1 MIITLITF
9 SVFFF
14 IKSILLTYFYN
25 FNSIYLFPLEIS
37 SLVLSSSNILWS
49 NYLTW
54 ILLGWIGLPKEMS
67 YLQDIDDYEWLYIL
81 ISWIICL
88 FLYQI
93 YYLVI
98 NRKNINKWTY
108 YIHNLKFVIV
118 NYFPLYMWSLN
129 RLLNNTNTFIYAFI
143 NLIIFNLVTFCL
155 PSLITYLIYGNKII
169 TYRKMFPFLIKI
181 YKKKYKWYILYEF
194 FIKIIAGTFI
204 SFFYYWN
211 VGNNYSLILINI
223 IYIILNYYL
232 KPFDKIIDN
241 KSNIIFGTIS
251 LLIISI
257 SEIEIFY
264 ENKILFLIIK
274 TLLIII
280 YLFLIIL
287 YIFKKKSI
295 SIKTKK
301 YPNNTNNT
309 NNTNI
314 ELIVNTN

>member
-1 MIITLITF
+1 MILTLIMF

-37 SLVLSSSNILWS
+37 SLILSSSNILWS
-49 NYLTW
+49 NYISW
-54 ILLGWIGLPKEMS
+54 ILLGWVGLPKEMS
-67 YLQDIDDYEWLYIL
+67 YLKYIDDYEWLYIL

-88 FLYQI
+88 FLYQV

-98 NRKNINKWTY
+98 NRRNINKWTY

-129 RLLNNTNTFIYAFI
+129 RLINTTNNFIYAFI

-169 TYRKMFPFLIKI
+169 TYRKMFPFLIKF

-194 FIKIIAGTFI
+194 LIKIITGTFI

-211 VGNNYSLILINI
+211 AGNNYSLIFINI
-223 IYIILNYYL
+223 IYIIINYYL
-232 KPFDKIIDN
+232 KPFNKIIDN
-241 KSNIIFGTIS
+241 KSNIFFGIVS
-251 LLIISI
+251 LLIII
-257 SEIEIFY
+257 TSEIEIFY

-274 TLLIII
+274 TFLIII
-280 YLFLIIL
+280 YLFLIIF
-287 YIFKKKSI
+287 YIIKKKRI
-295 SIKTKK
+295 SIKTN
-301 YPNNTNNT
+301 NNTSDQNK
-309 NNTNI
+309 I
-314 ELIVNTN
+314 ELIVSTK